1 MGMVV
6 LLHTKT
12 IIMQIIKAIGILAIM
27 FKANILFSQSQ
38 DTIINKPIRPF
49 IISTDLLS
57 PINIGVEKMVSSKIA
72 FKVRYH
78 YLIFNQLARESSIH
92 NQSLIVDLKYYFN
105 KVQIEKINPYISV
118 FGKWRQT
125 NISSDSIEEISNAFT
140 GVNAGFLFL
149 TDSPLGKLSFEAN
162 CGLGFTIPTFSY
174 NSSSRFDLRANIGVG
189 IPLFKMGRKI
199 K

>member
-1 MGMVV
+1 MKII
-6 LLHTKT
+6 KT
-12 IIMQIIKAIGILAIM
+12 ICTLAIM
-27 FKANILFSQSQ
+27 FKANISFSQSQ
-38 DTIINKPIRPF
+38 DTIVNKSIQPL

-72 FKVRYH
+72 IKVRYH
-78 YLIFNQLARESSIH
+78 YLIFNQVARSTRMQ
-92 NQSLIVDLKYYFN
+92 NQSLIVDLKFYPY
-105 KVQIEKINPYISV
+105 KMKTEKINPYISV

-125 NISSDSIEEISNAFT
+125 NISSDSIEEITNAFT

-149 TDSPLGKLSFEAN
+149 MDSPLGKLSFEAN
-162 CGLGFTIPTFSY
+162 CGLGITIPTFSY

-189 IPLFKMGRKI
+189 IPLFKMSRKI